1 MTHEKLKGGEVNFWD
16 GKKGKRR
23 TVGLNLNQS
32 FLFFFFFWGGG
43 AG

>member
-1 MTHEKLKGGEVNFWD
+1 MTHEKLRGEVTFWD

-32 FLFFFFFWGGG
+32 FSFVFGGG
-43 AG
+43 GGHEFD